1 MPEGD
6 TVWRTARRLDSALS
20 GRLLTK
26 SDFRVPQW
34 AELDLTGQRVDET
47 VSRGKHLLTRLAEVT
62 VHTHLLME
70 GSWHIYRLS
79 TRWRSPAVQARVVL
93 ANDTWQAV
101 GFRLGTVDVVARS
114 AEDTVVG
121 HLGPD
126 LLGPDWSLE
135 QALLRLSVDSQR
147 SVGEALLD
155 QRNLAGIGNIY
166 KAETCFL
173 LGVNPFTP
181 VGQVNVLPQLVDRA
195 RRLLLL
201 NRDRVEQT
209 TTGNLRPGQRLWVY
223 ARRGQPCRRCA
234 TKIRAVETGSNGV
247 ERSTYWCPGCQ
258 PQA

>member
-1 MPEGD
+1 MRPCS
-6 TVWRTARRLDSALS
+6 TSATS
-20 GRLLTK
+20 
-26 SDFRVPQW
+26 
-34 AELDLTGQRVDET
+34 
-47 VSRGKHLLTRLAEVT
+47 
-62 VHTHLLME
+62 
-70 GSWHIYRLS
+70 
-79 TRWRSPAVQARVVL
+79 
-93 ANDTWQAV
+93 
-101 GFRLGTVDVVARS
+101 
-114 AEDTVVG
+114 
-121 HLGPD
+121 
-126 LLGPDWSLE
+126 
-135 QALLRLSVDSQR
+135 
-147 SVGEALLD
+147 
-155 QRNLAGIGNIY
+155 AGIGNIY

-181 VGQVNVLPQLVDRA
+181 VGQVDVLPQLVDRA